1 MYNNNNHF
9 NGNYIDYAFYFYSFI
24 IFYIHIFISYIFNK
38 KDIILKLTKIS
49 GVASH
54 DKKHHESITEPSTVH
69 LSREALRFS
78 PCLLGLIEVKLVS
91 V

>member
-1 MYNNNNHF
+1 MV
-9 NGNYIDYAFYFYSFI
+9 
-24 IFYIHIFISYIFNK
+24 
-38 KDIILKLTKIS
+38 IS

-54 DKKHHESITEPSTVH
+54 DKKHHESITELSTVH
-69 LSREALRFS
+69 LSREALWVS